1 MVIPNAVYVEM
12 LNPGASELVSEWV
25 SALPSWAEVR
35 SASSL
40 DTTLRLGAGESEAI
54 SLALELKADVLLMDE
69 RKGRREALARGIA
82 VTGTLN
88 ILESGAARG
97 LVNLP
102 EAITRLQRT
111 SFRASPALLREI
123 LRRELIKRPRE

>member
-1 MVIPNAVYVEM
+1 
-12 LNPGASELVSEWV
+12 
-25 SALPSWAEVR
+25 
-35 SASSL
+35 
-40 DTTLRLGAGESEAI
+40 LGAGESEAI

-82 VTGTLN
+82 VAGTLN
-88 ILESGAARG
+88 ILESAAARG

-102 EAITRLQRT
+102 EAIIRLQRT

-123 LRRELIKRPRE
+123 LRRESIRVQQSENQE